1 MITERLK
8 IWILLLVVAGCGTG
22 TALAQKMVKV
32 SGTVY
37 NIAENR
43 KVPFSDVTV
52 DVYAAKTVAVG
63 EDMKKILDSNDQE
76 KTLLLDQ
83 EGKTTTDEN
92 GYYEILVPDNGA
104 LIFKV
109 GLSPS
114 VLKEVRHQMKIDVS
128 IDEGVMLESVTV
140 TAMRLVLKPEPKAQK
155 MIGNMLIPY
164 NTFKLPPYFG
174 NRFSRLI
181 IQPYVLDCETND
193 TITFARPSVY
203 DGKEYALTQERK
215 MGYDMD
221 RDPLRP
227 YIKAEALT
235 TRAMNLDWTDTIIV
249 PDPNRNYSC
258 FAIVNLEDYSASNSR
273 TYQINTCQTKRP
285 MKFLQ
290 YNLFSEQMDPLQ
302 HKERAQ
308 IEKRNTSD
316 KIQLSFLINSDQL
329 TDTPENKQSLA
340 MLRNKLKEIAES
352 PGTVLKEFHVAGTA
366 LFVFRR
372 ASPDGHYSSN
382 LSLAERRMRKI
393 EQEITSILPQYTL
406 ERVYRNPHAEVAP
419 WEEVV
424 KLLER
429 DGKSTEAGKVKEILA
444 KHKDIGAQGRAL
456 KQLDWYSTVIVP
468 YLDELRV
475 VNYNCLYEIYREPND
490 EEVMAQYREKGLKGS
505 YTRYEYWKLFQLITD
520 EKELEA
526 LYRRAYEESLEQKH
540 PWALAGN
547 NLAASY
553 LERDTV
559 DTSIL
564 EPLIDLSI
572 HSTDYSRMNADGSR
586 TEIVN
591 RLEVVTNQLCM
602 YIKKGDFEH
611 ASVLVKILPEDSKFD
626 LLKAYTW
633 ALGGYFQGGTTPEEK
648 ERAHKTFETIKASSP
663 QNEVVMY
670 MALDNRAGNAAAKAS
685 LAKLPQDSALTWYFK
700 ATLSAREGEIEFM
713 NTVIA
718 LSECFKRDKSFVATA
733 QNDGEFNED
742 IIQAAMDMSNL

>member
-22 TALAQKMVKV
+22 TAWAQKMVKV

-140 TAMRLVLKPEPKAQK
+140 TAMRLVLKPEPKAPK
-155 MIGNMLIPY
+155 IIGNMLIPY

-258 FAIVNLEDYSASNSR
+258 FAIVNLEDYSTSNSR

-366 LFVFRR
+366 
-372 ASPDGHYSSN
+372 SPDGHYSSN

-429 DGKSTEAGKVKEILA
+429 DGKSAEAGKVKEILA

-633 ALGGYFQGGTTPEEK
+633 ALGGYFQGGTTSEEK

>member
-43 KVPFSDVTV
+43 KVPFLDVTV

-140 TAMRLVLKPEPKAQK
+140 TAMRLVLKPEPKAPK

-193 TITFARPSVY
+193 TVTFARPSVY

-329 TDTPENKQSLA
+329 TDTPENKQSLT

-352 PGTVLKEFHVAGTA
+352 PGTVLKEFHVAGT
-366 LFVFRR
+366 

>member
-140 TAMRLVLKPEPKAQK
+140 TAMRLVLKPEPKAPK
-155 MIGNMLIPY
+155 IIGNMLIPY

-352 PGTVLKEFHVAGTA
+352 PGTVLKEFHVAGT
-366 LFVFRR
+366 

-718 LSECFKRDKSFVATA
+718 LSESFKRDKSFVATA

>member
-140 TAMRLVLKPEPKAQK
+140 TAMRLVLKPEPKAPK

-193 TITFARPSVY
+193 TVTFARPSVY

-329 TDTPENKQSLA
+329 TDTPENKQSLT

-352 PGTVLKEFHVAGTA
+352 PGTVLKEFHVAGT
-366 LFVFRR
+366 

-670 MALDNRAGNAAAKAS
+670 MALDNLAGNAAAKAS

>member
-140 TAMRLVLKPEPKAQK
+140 TAMRLVLKPEPTAPK

-215 MGYDMD
+215 MGYDMN

-366 LFVFRR
+366 
-372 ASPDGHYSSN
+372 SPDGHYSSN

-456 KQLDWYSTVIVP
+456 KQLDWYATVIVP

>member
-140 TAMRLVLKPEPKAQK
+140 TAMRLVLKPEPKAPK
-155 MIGNMLIPY
+155 IIGNMLIPY

-193 TITFARPSVY
+193 TVTFARPSVY

-366 LFVFRR
+366 
-372 ASPDGHYSSN
+372 SPDGHYSSN

-429 DGKSTEAGKVKEILA
+429 DGKSTEAGNVKEILA

>member
-140 TAMRLVLKPEPKAQK
+140 TAMRLVLKPEPKAPK
-155 MIGNMLIPY
+155 IIGNMLIPY

-193 TITFARPSVY
+193 TVTFARPSVY

-352 PGTVLKEFHVAGTA
+352 PGTVLKEFHVAGT
-366 LFVFRR
+366 

-633 ALGGYFQGGTTPEEK
+633 ALGGYFQDGTTPEEK
-648 ERAHKTFETIKASSP
+648 ERAQKTFETIKASSP

>member
-128 IDEGVMLESVTV
+128 IDAGVMLESVTV
-140 TAMRLVLKPEPKAQK
+140 TAMRLVLKPEPKAPK
-155 MIGNMLIPY
+155 IIGNMLIPY

-215 MGYDMD
+215 MGYDMN

-352 PGTVLKEFHVAGTA
+352 PGTVLKEFHVAGT
-366 LFVFRR
+366 

>member
-140 TAMRLVLKPEPKAQK
+140 TAMRLVLKPEPTAPK

-352 PGTVLKEFHVAGTA
+352 PGTVLKEFHVAGT
-366 LFVFRR
+366 

-648 ERAHKTFETIKASSP
+648 ERAQKTFETIKASSP

>member
-140 TAMRLVLKPEPKAQK
+140 TAMRLVLKPEPKAPK
-155 MIGNMLIPY
+155 IIGNMLIPY

-366 LFVFRR
+366 
-372 ASPDGHYSSN
+372 SPDGHYSSN

-406 ERVYRNPHAEVAP
+406 ERVYRNPHAKVAP

-591 RLEVVTNQLCM
+591 QLEVVTNQLCM

-718 LSECFKRDKSFVATA
+718 LSECFIRDKSFVATA

>member
-140 TAMRLVLKPEPKAQK
+140 TAMRLVLKPEPKAPK

-193 TITFARPSVY
+193 TVTFARPSVY

-329 TDTPENKQSLA
+329 TDTPENKQSLT

-352 PGTVLKEFHVAGTA
+352 PGTVLKEFHVAGT
-366 LFVFRR
+366 

-611 ASVLVKILPEDSKFD
+611 ASVLVKILPKDSKFD

>member
-140 TAMRLVLKPEPKAQK
+140 TAMRLVLKPEPTAPK

-193 TITFARPSVY
+193 TVTFARPSVY

-215 MGYDMD
+215 MGYDMN

-366 LFVFRR
+366 
-372 ASPDGHYSSN
+372 SPDGHYSSN

-475 VNYNCLYEIYREPND
+475 VNYNCLYEIYREPNN

-648 ERAHKTFETIKASSP
+648 ERAQKTFETIKASSP

>member
-140 TAMRLVLKPEPKAQK
+140 TAMRLVLKPEPTAPK

-193 TITFARPSVY
+193 TVTFARPSVY

-352 PGTVLKEFHVAGTA
+352 PGTVLKEFHVAGT
-366 LFVFRR
+366 

-648 ERAHKTFETIKASSP
+648 ERAQKTFETIKASSP

-670 MALDNRAGNAAAKAS
+670 MALDNCAGNAAAKAS

>member
-140 TAMRLVLKPEPKAQK
+140 TAMRLVLKPEPKAPK
-155 MIGNMLIPY
+155 IIGNMLIPY

-174 NRFSRLI
+174 NLFSRLI

-329 TDTPENKQSLA
+329 TDTPENKQSLT

-352 PGTVLKEFHVAGTA
+352 PGTVLKEFHVAGT
-366 LFVFRR
+366 

-456 KQLDWYSTVIVP
+456 KQLDWYATIIVP

-648 ERAHKTFETIKASSP
+648 ERAQKTFETIKASSP

>member
-140 TAMRLVLKPEPKAQK
+140 TAMRLVLKPEPTAPK

-193 TITFARPSVY
+193 TVTFARPSVY

-227 YIKAEALT
+227 YIKAEVLT

-352 PGTVLKEFHVAGTA
+352 PGTVLKEFHVAGT
-366 LFVFRR
+366 

-648 ERAHKTFETIKASSP
+648 ERAQKTFETIKASSP

>member
-140 TAMRLVLKPEPKAQK
+140 TAMRLVLKPEPKAPK
-155 MIGNMLIPY
+155 IIGNMLIPY

-366 LFVFRR
+366 
-372 ASPDGHYSSN
+372 SPDGHYSSN

-406 ERVYRNPHAEVAP
+406 KRVYRNPHAEVAP

-670 MALDNRAGNAAAKAS
+670 MALDNRTGNAAAKAS

>member
-140 TAMRLVLKPEPKAQK
+140 TAMRLVLKPEPKAPK

-366 LFVFRR
+366 
-372 ASPDGHYSSN
+372 SPDGHYSSN
-382 LSLAERRMRKI
+382 LSLAERRMCKI

>member
-109 GLSPS
+109 GLSSS

-140 TAMRLVLKPEPKAQK
+140 TAMRLVLKPEPKAPK

-193 TITFARPSVY
+193 TVTFARPSVY

-366 LFVFRR
+366 
-372 ASPDGHYSSN
+372 SPDGHYSSN

-429 DGKSTEAGKVKEILA
+429 DSKSTEAGKVKEILA

-456 KQLDWYSTVIVP
+456 KQLDWYATIIVP

-648 ERAHKTFETIKASSP
+648 ERAQKTFETIKASSP

-685 LAKLPQDSALTWYFK
+685 LAKLTQDSALTWYFK

>member
-140 TAMRLVLKPEPKAQK
+140 TAMRLVLKPEPKAPK

-215 MGYDMD
+215 MGYDMN

-366 LFVFRR
+366 
-372 ASPDGHYSSN
+372 SPDGHYSSN

-406 ERVYRNPHAEVAP
+406 ERVYRNPHAEVAQ

-429 DGKSTEAGKVKEILA
+429 DGKSTEASKVKEILA

-456 KQLDWYSTVIVP
+456 KQLDWYATVIVP

-505 YTRYEYWKLFQLITD
+505 YTRYEYWKLFQLITN

-648 ERAHKTFETIKASSP
+648 ERAQKTFETIKASSP

-713 NTVIA
+713 NTVTA

>member
-37 NIAENR
+37 NIAKNR

-140 TAMRLVLKPEPKAQK
+140 TAMRLVLKPEPTAPK

-193 TITFARPSVY
+193 TVTFARPSVY

-352 PGTVLKEFHVAGTA
+352 PGTVLKEFHVAGT
-366 LFVFRR
+366 

-648 ERAHKTFETIKASSP
+648 ERAQKTFETIKASSP

>member
-140 TAMRLVLKPEPKAQK
+140 TAMRLVLKPEPKAPK
-155 MIGNMLIPY
+155 IIGNMLIPY

-290 YNLFSEQMDPLQ
+290 YNLFSERMDPLQ

-352 PGTVLKEFHVAGTA
+352 PGTVLKEFHVAGT
-366 LFVFRR
+366 

-633 ALGGYFQGGTTPEEK
+633 ALGGYFQGGTTSEEK

>member
-140 TAMRLVLKPEPKAQK
+140 TAMRQVLKPEPKAPK
-155 MIGNMLIPY
+155 IIGNMLIPY

-215 MGYDMD
+215 MGYDMN

-366 LFVFRR
+366 
-372 ASPDGHYSSN
+372 SPDGHYSSN

-456 KQLDWYSTVIVP
+456 KQLDWYATVIVP

-648 ERAHKTFETIKASSP
+648 ERAQKTFETIKASSP

-713 NTVIA
+713 NTVTA

>member
-114 VLKEVRHQMKIDVS
+114 VLKEVRQQMKIDVS

-140 TAMRLVLKPEPKAQK
+140 TAMRLVLKPEPTAPK

-193 TITFARPSVY
+193 TVTFARPSVY

-352 PGTVLKEFHVAGTA
+352 PGTVLKEFHVAGT
-366 LFVFRR
+366 

-648 ERAHKTFETIKASSP
+648 ERAQKTFETIKASSP

>member
-140 TAMRLVLKPEPKAQK
+140 TAMRLVLKPEPKAPK

-193 TITFARPSVY
+193 TVTFARPSVY

-329 TDTPENKQSLA
+329 TDTPENKQSLT

-352 PGTVLKEFHVAGTA
+352 PGTVLKEFHVAGT
-366 LFVFRR
+366 

-626 LLKAYTW
+626 LLKVYTW

>member
-140 TAMRLVLKPEPKAQK
+140 TAMRLVLKPEPKAPK
-155 MIGNMLIPY
+155 IIGNMLIPY

-215 MGYDMD
+215 MGYDMN

-290 YNLFSEQMDPLQ
+290 YNLFSELMDPLQ

-352 PGTVLKEFHVAGTA
+352 PGTVLKEFHVAGT
-366 LFVFRR
+366 

-456 KQLDWYSTVIVP
+456 KQLDWYATVIVP

>member
-92 GYYEILVPDNGA
+92 GYYEILVPDNDA

-140 TAMRLVLKPEPKAQK
+140 TAMRLVLKPEPKAPK
-155 MIGNMLIPY
+155 IIGNMLIPY

-366 LFVFRR
+366 
-372 ASPDGHYSSN
+372 SPDGHYSSN

-564 EPLIDLSI
+564 KPLIDLSI

>member
-140 TAMRLVLKPEPKAQK
+140 TAMRLVLKPEPKAPK
-155 MIGNMLIPY
+155 IIGNMLIPY

-352 PGTVLKEFHVAGTA
+352 PGTVLKEFHVAGT
-366 LFVFRR
+366 

-670 MALDNRAGNAAAKAS
+670 MALDNRASNAAAKAS

>member
-140 TAMRLVLKPEPKAQK
+140 T
-155 MIGNMLIPY
+155 
-164 NTFKLPPYFG
+164 
-174 NRFSRLI
+174 
-181 IQPYVLDCETND
+181 
-193 TITFARPSVY
+193 FARPSVY

-235 TRAMNLDWTDTIIV
+235 TKAMDLDWTDTIIV

-329 TDTPENKQSLA
+329 TDTPENAQSLA

-352 PGTVLKEFHVAGTA
+352 PGTVLKEFHVIGT
-366 LFVFRR
+366 
-372 ASPDGHYSSN
+372 ASPDGHYNSN
-382 LSLAERRMRKI
+382 LNLAERRVRKI
-393 EQEITSILPQYTL
+393 EQEITSALPRYIL
-406 ERVYRNPHAEVAP
+406 ERVYRNPHAEVAS

-444 KHKDIGAQGRAL
+444 KNKGIEAQGRAL
-456 KQLDWYSTVIVP
+456 KQLDWYPTVIVP

>member
-114 VLKEVRHQMKIDVS
+114 VLKEVRHQIKIDVS

-140 TAMRLVLKPEPKAQK
+140 TAMRLVLKPEPTAPK

-193 TITFARPSVY
+193 TVTFARPSVY

-352 PGTVLKEFHVAGTA
+352 PGTVLKEFHVAGT
-366 LFVFRR
+366 

-648 ERAHKTFETIKASSP
+648 ERAQKTFETIKASSP

>member
-140 TAMRLVLKPEPKAQK
+140 TAMRLVLKPEPTAPK

-193 TITFARPSVY
+193 TVTFARPSVY

-366 LFVFRR
+366 
-372 ASPDGHYSSN
+372 SPDGHYSSN

-456 KQLDWYSTVIVP
+456 KQLDWYSTVIMP

-648 ERAHKTFETIKASSP
+648 ERAQKTFETIKASSP

>member
-140 TAMRLVLKPEPKAQK
+140 TAMRLVLKPEPKAPK
-155 MIGNMLIPY
+155 IIGNMLIPY

-215 MGYDMD
+215 MGYGMN

-366 LFVFRR
+366 
-372 ASPDGHYSSN
+372 SPDGHYSSN

-456 KQLDWYSTVIVP
+456 KQLDWYATVIVP

>member
-128 IDEGVMLESVTV
+128 TDEGVMLESVTV
-140 TAMRLVLKPEPKAQK
+140 TAMRLVLKPEPKAPK
-155 MIGNMLIPY
+155 IIGNMLIPY

-193 TITFARPSVY
+193 TVTFARPSVY

-352 PGTVLKEFHVAGTA
+352 PGTVLKEFHVAGT
-366 LFVFRR
+366 

-648 ERAHKTFETIKASSP
+648 ERAQKTFETIKASSP

-713 NTVIA
+713 NTVTA

>member
-140 TAMRLVLKPEPKAQK
+140 TAMRLVLKPEPTAPK

-193 TITFARPSVY
+193 TVTFARPSVY

-366 LFVFRR
+366 
-372 ASPDGHYSSN
+372 SPDGHYSSN

-429 DGKSTEAGKVKEILA
+429 DGKSTEAAKVKEILA

-648 ERAHKTFETIKASSP
+648 ERAQKTFETIKASSP

>member
-140 TAMRLVLKPEPKAQK
+140 TAMRLVLKPEPKAPK
-155 MIGNMLIPY
+155 IIGNMLIPY

-215 MGYDMD
+215 MGYDMN

-258 FAIVNLEDYSASNSR
+258 FAIVNLEDYSTSNSR

-366 LFVFRR
+366 
-372 ASPDGHYSSN
+372 SPDGHYSSN

-456 KQLDWYSTVIVP
+456 KQLDWYATVIVP

>member
-140 TAMRLVLKPEPKAQK
+140 TAMRLVLKPEPKAPK
-155 MIGNMLIPY
+155 IIGNMLIPY

-215 MGYDMD
+215 MGYDMN

-352 PGTVLKEFHVAGTA
+352 AGTVLKEFHVAGTA
-366 LFVFRR
+366 
-372 ASPDGHYSSN
+372 SPDGQYSSN

-456 KQLDWYSTVIVP
+456 KQLDWYATVIVP